1 MSVCATIKKDDE
13 ALGEVARGMAEGTT
27 LWLPCPISLDF
38 KPQKT
43 ESFQRITLL
52 TRPVLLAWERKRRVR
67 DFVLFSALSWLV
79 SRFGRMHDDRT
90 ALVGFDDTKQAF
102 SNTLEEAWRMLVP
115 RYVEFPRCEP

>member
-1 MSVCATIKKDDE
+1 
-13 ALGEVARGMAEGTT
+13 MAEGTT